1 MALSSIGSGQPDRHH
16 RRGPGCVVN
25 INEPGARFETS
36 RIQRVGN
43 IHLQKVE
50 LYVIFSL
57 PAIAREAG
65 GVKMSGKVCVSYMA
79 VARGGGGKFFI

>member
-1 MALSSIGSGQPDRHH
+1 LSSIGSGQPDRHH

-57 PAIAREAG
+57 PAIAPEAG
-65 GVKMSGKVCVSYMA
+65 GVKKSRRYAFLTWPWREAEAES
-79 VARGGGGKFFI
+79 FFI